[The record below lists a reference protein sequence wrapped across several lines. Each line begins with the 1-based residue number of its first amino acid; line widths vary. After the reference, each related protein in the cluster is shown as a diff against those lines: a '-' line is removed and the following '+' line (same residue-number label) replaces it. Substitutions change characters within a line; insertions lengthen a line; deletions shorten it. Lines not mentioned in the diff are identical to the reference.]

1 MKRFTRETIPLLVLV
16 AMAAASSACTLK
28 GTVASFPGYDVPVL
42 LGPTDR
48 IGGGE
53 PLATKVRGEF
63 EEEVEFQHLESN
75 YSTTTH
81 NVSISETKWSG
92 PYKLTS
98 AARGKVKNDQSFDIR
113 LTDVMPAGW
122 TLFYIAGMKSKV
134 YVSVEGDIVEVEGKR

>member
-1 MKRFTRETIPLLVLV
+1 MKSILKDTTPLLVLV
-16 AMAAASSACTLK
+16 AMVAASSACTLK

-63 EEEVEFQHLESN
+63 EEEVEYMQSESS

-81 NVSISETKWSG
+81 DVRVSEQRWSG

-98 AARGKVKNDQSFDIR
+98 TARSKVKTDKGFNIR
-113 LTDVMPAGW
+113 LTDVMPASY
-122 TLFYIAGMKSKV
+122 TMFYIAGMKSKV
-134 YVSVEGDIVEVEGKR
+134 YVSVEGDIVELEEKR